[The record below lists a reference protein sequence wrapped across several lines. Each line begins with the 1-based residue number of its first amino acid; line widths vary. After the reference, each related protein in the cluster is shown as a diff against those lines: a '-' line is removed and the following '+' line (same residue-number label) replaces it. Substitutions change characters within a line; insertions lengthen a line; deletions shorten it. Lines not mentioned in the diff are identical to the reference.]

1 VWHVLPQL
9 IAGFREVLDVKVIF
23 GYPGVPPRFP
33 YLVLDAGQGC
43 YYKVL
48 LRGRFV
54 FVSRGTTLVNR
65 GPGELDIPHVG
76 AGRAPIG
83 DFVYAA
89 PEEARA
95 VFERFRHAPEETL
108 ATVLAGRKP

>member
-1 VWHVLPQL
+1 
-9 IAGFREVLDVKVIF
+9 
-23 GYPGVPPRFP
+23 
-33 YLVLDAGQGC
+33 
-43 YYKVL
+43 
-48 LRGRFV
+48 
-54 FVSRGTTLVNR
+54 LVNR